1 MFSACKDSKYI
12 DYLNIDFFFI
22 FQSDKSVPLRINL
35 RNEMIQLKDKW
46 AIVTGGGT
54 GIGQSIAMHLA
65 KEGCNLVLTG
75 LGIDDLNKTKESCE
89 AIGVK
94 AFATETR
101 LDDYASIDQLYEY
114 VTGLGISLDLFVLN
128 AGISQR
134 EKALETDFSVD
145 EKIMKIDFMSGVY
158 LVKRFKEMIKSAKH
172 VQFSVTTSLS
182 GLFGFPYRS
191 AYCAAKH
198 ALFGFYES
206 LELEYDNIN
215 VTFLI
220 PGRINTQISKS
231 ALHGDGTKHDKMDA
245 GQATGLSVE
254 RCGAIAVGAIK
265 RQKHRKLI
273 GKKEL
278 LMAYIHKY
286 CLSLYYKLARKVSA
300 M

>member
-1 MFSACKDSKYI
+1 
-12 DYLNIDFFFI
+12 
-22 FQSDKSVPLRINL
+22 
-35 RNEMIQLKDKW
+35 MIKLKGKT
-46 AIVTGGGT
+46 ALVTGGGT
-54 GIGQSIAMHLA
+54 GIGQSIATHLA
-65 KEGCNLVLTG
+65 QEGCNLILTG
-75 LGIDDLNKTKESCE
+75 LGIEELNRTKATCE
-89 AIGVK
+89 KFEVK
-94 AFATETR
+94 AYATETQ
-101 LDDYASIDQLYEY
+101 LDDYASIDRLYDF
-114 VTGLGISLDLFVLN
+114 VNNLGLKIDIFVLN

-145 EKIMKIDFMSGVY
+145 EKILKIDFLSSVY
-158 LVKRFKEMIKSAKH
+158 LVKKFKEMIKSSEH

-182 GLFGFPYRS
+182 GLFGFPLRS

-231 ALHGDGTKHDKMDA
+231 ALHGDGTAHAKMDA

-254 RCGAIAVGAIK
+254 KCGAIAVRAIK
-265 RQKHRKLI
+265 KQKHRKLI

-286 CLSLYYKLARKVSA
+286 CLGLYYKLARKISA
-300 M
+300 T

>member
-1 MFSACKDSKYI
+1 M
-12 DYLNIDFFFI
+12 L
-22 FQSDKSVPLRINL
+22 
-35 RNEMIQLKDKW
+35 ELKNKT
-46 AIVTGGGT
+46 ALITGGGT
-54 GIGQSIAMHLA
+54 GIGQSIALHLA
-65 KEGCNLVLTG
+65 QEGCNLVLTG
-75 LGIDDLNKTKESCE
+75 LGIDDLNQTKTACE
-89 AIGVK
+89 KFGVK
-94 AFATETR
+94 AYATETQ
-101 LDDYASIDQLYEY
+101 LDDYASIDRLYEY
-114 VTGLGISLDLFVLN
+114 VVGNQLTIDLFVLN

-134 EKALETDFSVD
+134 EKALDTDFSVD

-158 LVKRFKEMIKSAKH
+158 LVKCFKEMIKASEH
-172 VQFSVTTSLS
+172 VQFSITTSLS

-198 ALFGFYES
+198 ALLGFYES

-231 ALHGDGTKHDKMDA
+231 ALMGDGSAHAKMDA

-254 RCGAIAVGAIK
+254 RCGAIAVRAIK
-265 RQKHRKLI
+265 RQRHRKLI

-278 LMAYIHKY
+278 LMAHIHKH
-286 CLSLYYKLARKVSA
+286 CLWLYYKLARKVSA